1 MGAEEGGGGKE
12 EKFGRVPPPPGP
24 PPGERP
30 AGRGEGGL
38 RDAASRRLLTA
49 LPISAA
55 APKTCSGNVFI
66 DEFLIRQ
73 SSSVLSAAAAGKMPV
88 EMCKTNRM
96 RSAPSAAQI
105 HAPFPVLRLP
115 PLSAITSSPSSPPWR
130 RRSRASGGGE
140 TEGSGAPPRSGF
152 LRDQRVSQRNFLAR
166 SQAGAEP
173 VGLRGGG
180 WGGGWGVVCLFFYC
194 LAKSLFIVRKTRS
207 VRSLLLL
214 PAARARR
221 QRAKRSGAPIHT
233 DTGWEMSVTP
243 PPPNSH
249 RSHSVTP
256 QSTALL
262 SPFVL
267 RTSKLLLILNA
278 NTLLLLVV
286 VVFISHF
293 VVVVCL
299 FVWLLLICNGEK
311 KIEKKK
317 KRKKKG
323 KKKITT
329 TKKAK
334 TKKNPGECVRGGGGS
349 KAVHWMG
356 AINVHCSPPSPNSW
370 ERTRPAPLPAPCTE
384 IQHTL
389 GSRHPQTASTD
400 RQTHRAAVPAAALL
414 LLRCPRHPDNYK

>member
-12 EKFGRVPPPPGP
+12 EKFGRVPPPGP

-66 DEFLIRQ
+66 DEVNFPPSLSLAHALTLFLAFKFLIRQ

-105 HAPFPVLRLP
+105 HAPSLVLRLP
-115 PLSAITSSPSSPPWR
+115 PLSAITSPSSPPWR

-140 TEGSGAPPRSGF
+140 TEGSGAPPAPAFSEIKESRSATFSPARRLVPSRWGCGVAVGGF
-152 LRDQRVSQRNFLAR
+152 
-166 SQAGAEP
+166 
-173 VGLRGGG
+173 
-180 WGGGWGVVCLFFYC
+180 VCLFFYC

-262 SPFVL
+262 SRFPRL
-267 RTSKLLLILNA
+267 SSA
-278 NTLLLLVV
+278 
-286 VVFISHF
+286 
-293 VVVVCL
+293 
-299 FVWLLLICNGEK
+299 
-311 KIEKKK
+311 
-317 KRKKKG
+317 
-323 KKKITT
+323 
-329 TKKAK
+329 
-334 TKKNPGECVRGGGGS
+334 
-349 KAVHWMG
+349 
-356 AINVHCSPPSPNSW
+356 
-370 ERTRPAPLPAPCTE
+370 
-384 IQHTL
+384 
-389 GSRHPQTASTD
+389 
-400 RQTHRAAVPAAALL
+400 HRSFSS
-414 LLRCPRHPDNYK
+414 Y